1 LHAISSISVGDACV
15 MAASDRNRRTLQLG
29 RAQQGAARPD
39 QLRAL
44 GWTTSEIRTRIT
56 RGEWHRRHTGVLIL
70 GDPGLLPLVEEAAA
84 LLALG
89 KRAVLSHRTAAVLWG
104 LADAP
109 DERLVHVSLVARSG
123 RPRDGIRIH
132 LVHSLDAKDVCRR
145 HNLRLTSPAR
155 TVIDH
160 ATDATSSELE
170 HATSEAVA
178 KRLMTDAELDQALG
192 RAPDNH
198 SGAARLRARLM
209 YDPEFLLHTRSVA
222 ERIAYPLILEAGLP
236 RPALNERVHG
246 ELVDLHWPEHKVIV

>member
-1 LHAISSISVGDACV
+1 
-15 MAASDRNRRTLQLG
+15 
-29 RAQQGAARPD
+29 
-39 QLRAL
+39 
-44 GWTTSEIRTRIT
+44 
-56 RGEWHRRHTGVLIL
+56 
-70 GDPGLLPLVEEAAA
+70 
-84 LLALG
+84 
-89 KRAVLSHRTAAVLWG
+89 VLWG

-246 ELVDLHWPEHKVIV
+246 ELVDLHWPEHKVIVEVDSFQFHGSRQAFENDRRRDQVLTALGYIVIRVTWRQLTREPYRVIATIAQALALAGPGLRAA